1 MDEDIARTLDKF
13 SKHNFQKKYKIV
25 LDNKAD
31 IKKITKK
38 DLENYMN
45 YLKIRFPT
53 ILQLSNVNKSQK
65 EYMNSILRKTKAN
78 IIDIINFHI
87 EMKNVKSSYDVQI
100 KGTPVPE
107 LVNVYVKKT
116 VNKIIK

>member
-25 LDNKAD
+25 LENEAD

-53 ILQLSNVNKSQK
+53 FLQPSNANKSQK
-65 EYMNSILRKTKAN
+65 EYIDSILRNTKAN
-78 IIDIINFHI
+78 IIDIINYHI
-87 EMKNVKSSYDVQI
+87 EMKNVKFIYDVQV

-107 LVNVYVKKT
+107 LVNVYIKKT